1 MRECGREGERIMAEK
16 SPTETSKRRAGPRLR
31 GLSWRWDVVTPPL
44 ENNLAAAVEAE
55 VKGGPVNEVN
65 DDNF

>member
-1 MRECGREGERIMAEK
+1 MAEK
-16 SPTETSKRRAGPRLR
+16 SSIETSKRRAGPRLR
-31 GLSWRWDVVTPPL
+31 GLSLRRDVVTPPL